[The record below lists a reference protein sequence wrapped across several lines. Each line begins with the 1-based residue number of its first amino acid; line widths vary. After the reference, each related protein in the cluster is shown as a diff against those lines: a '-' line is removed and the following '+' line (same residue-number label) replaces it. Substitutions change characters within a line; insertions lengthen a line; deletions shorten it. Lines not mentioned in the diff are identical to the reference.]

1 MSSTLSSKVEPL
13 KNWLNKNSFWRE
25 DLIIKES
32 PYGGIGVF
40 SQGPIDI
47 EEDPL
52 LLRIP
57 KANLLAPKNSY
68 IYNLLVDYEP
78 ENPDIILSEGMF
90 GLVLTVIYELQCHD
104 SSPWFEYLQ
113 TIDFNNSQIP
123 VCLWDTVDKDNLK
136 NTQLDLLNFLDPQ
149 ELIDFYVEAIRF
161 AHKNLDTL
169 PIPSILNIDNP
180 DLSPK
185 LLSEKHNDKLIEF
198 GKVIQSVISRAFLI
212 DNYYQLALVPAAD
225 LFNHLS
231 PKTKDG
237 KVIDRENIHFV
248 CDGTVC
254 EVCGE
259 QECDHE
265 EEGEVV
271 DDDDDDDVD
280 NIEQEPRKSSDDSE
294 SITSISMDYIYEMEQ
309 DELSDADTDVDP
321 EEASTL
327 SMEEEI
333 AVNGA
338 DHDLANELSDS
349 SKCCDVVLI
358 REPQEQHEFEIFNSY
373 GNELSNAQLL
383 QKYGFID
390 MDDNPN
396 DTCLLSI
403 QFFKQLKTLKEK
415 LGNPK
420 KAKELDQKIE
430 WLEEIGY
437 ELINEIIS
445 AEDMEH
451 NHDEEDCQDESCDQ
465 KDAEVIFPESWPLSI
480 FVKNIDGSCSPQTYA
495 ILKLI
500 ELKHPYFVQKLEAI
514 DNEKILIK
522 NIQKYLLNYTEKELK
537 SFNKTV
543 LNWCKNRL
551 QKYPDSIRSS
561 KHSEQISTII
571 NQEKRILHK
580 FIDLH
585 S

>member
-1 MSSTLSSKVEPL
+1 MSSTLSSRLDQL
-13 KNWLNKNSFWRE
+13 KSWLDKNSFWRE

-57 KANLLAPKNSY
+57 KTNLLAPKNSY
-68 IYNLLVDYEP
+68 IYNLLVDYES
-78 ENPDIILSEGMF
+78 ENSDIILSEGMF
-90 GLVLTVIYELQCHD
+90 GLVITVIYELQCHD
-104 SSPWFEYLQ
+104 SSPWFKYLQ

-123 VCLWDTVDKDNLK
+123 VCLWDTIDKENLK

-149 ELIDFYVEAIRF
+149 ELIDFYIEAIRF
-161 AHKNLDTL
+161 AQKNLDIL
-169 PIPSILNIDNP
+169 PIPSILNINNT
-180 DLSPK
+180 DLC
-185 LLSEKHNDKLIEF
+185 SEILIKHHNDKLIEF
-198 GKVIQSVISRAFLI
+198 GKVIQSVISRAFMI
-212 DNYYQLALVPAAD
+212 DNYYQLGLVPAAD

-231 PKTKDG
+231 PKLIDG
-237 KVIDRENIHFV
+237 KVLDRENIHFV

-254 EVCGE
+254 DICGE

-265 EEGEVV
+265 EDEEEDEGM
-271 DDDDDDDVD
+271 
-280 NIEQEPRKSSDDSE
+280 EQEPQEDDDHAE

-333 AVNGA
+333 RVNGA
-338 DHDLANELSDS
+338 DQDLANELSDS
-349 SKCCDVVLI
+349 SKCCDVILI
-358 REPQEQHEFEIFNSY
+358 REPQEQHGFEIFNSY

-390 MDDNPN
+390 MDNNPN

-403 QFFKQLKTLKEK
+403 QFFKQLKTLKDK

-430 WLEEIGY
+430 WLEEVGY
-437 ELINEIIS
+437 ELINEIIN
-445 AEDMEH
+445 AGETDHEEH
-451 NHDEEDCQDESCDQ
+451 THDEEDCQDENCNQ
-465 KDAEVIFPESWPLSI
+465 KYGEVVLPESWPLAI
-480 FVKNIDGSCSPQTYA
+480 FVRNIDGSCSPQTYA
-495 ILKLI
+495 ILKLV
-500 ELKHPYFVQKLEAI
+500 ELKHPYFVQKLESI
-514 DNEKILIK
+514 DNEKILMK
-522 NIQKYLLNYTEKELK
+522 NIQKYLLNHTEKELK

-551 QKYPDSIRSS
+551 QKYPDSIKPSE
-561 KHSEQISTII
+561 HSEQISTII

-580 FIDLH
+580 FIGLH